1 VQTPKPTRRQ
11 KPRHWI
17 TSYPRERVKVAQQ
30 DKECSLADLTL
41 DPKNARKHNPRNIGM
56 IVKSVGEVGVGR
68 SIVIDEDGIV
78 LAGNGIVEALG
89 ECGIE
94 KVRVVQANGNELIA
108 VQRTGLSDD
117 QKKKLALYDN
127 RTAELADWDIDVLKD
142 IDIELPAMLENIF
155 QPQELDELLDLSDIG
170 LLEDEDESP
179 EAPEKAVTRP
189 GQIYQL
195 GPHRLMCGDSTDKSQ
210 VEKLMNGEQ
219 ADMVLT
225 DPPYGI
231 NLIDKHRTK
240 GGGKKHPATKFK
252 PVIGDDKEF
261 NPAFILDLGVSKVF
275 LWGGNYFAHLLPR
288 GGRWFVWDKH
298 MGQGMRLS
306 HCELAWSNIEGVRVH
321 KFDCVWMGFAK
332 EGEAGKRVHPN
343 QKPIKLQEDVLTE
356 TSQEGES
363 ILDLFGGSGSTLI
376 ACEKL
381 NRKCHMMEIDPS
393 YCDVIVERYK
403 SLFPEKEVRTL
414 NS

>member
-1 VQTPKPTRRQ
+1 MSKDFQIKS
-11 KPRHWI
+11 I
-17 TSYPRERVKVAQQ
+17 
-30 DKECSLADLTL
+30 ADLVP
-41 DPKNARKHNPRNIGM
+41 DKKNVRKHNPRNIGM
-56 IVKSVGEVGVGR
+56 ITDAIGQVGVGR
-68 SIVIDEDGIV
+68 SGVIDEDGNILV
-78 LAGNGIVEALG
+78 GNGTYEALS
-89 ECGIE
+89 ELGIE
-94 KVRVVQANGNELIA
+94 KVKVVKATGNEWVL
-108 VQRTGLSDD
+108 VQREGLSEE
-117 QKKKLALYDN
+117 QKVKMALYDN

-142 IDIELPAMLENIF
+142 IDIELPDVLENLF
-155 QPQELDELLDLSDIG
+155 QTQELDELLDLSDIG
-170 LLEDEDESP
+170 PVEGEDEAP
-179 EAPEKAVTRP
+179 EAPEKAVTKP

-195 GPHRLMCGDSTDKSQ
+195 GSHRLMCGDSTDKSQ

-231 NLIDKHRTK
+231 NLIDKHRTN
-240 GGGKKHPATKFK
+240 GWGKKYPATKFK
-252 PVIGDDKEF
+252 PVIGDDREF
-261 NPAFILDLGVSKVF
+261 NPAFILELGVSKVF

-298 MGQGMRLS
+298 IGQGMSLS

-321 KFDCVWMGFAK
+321 KFDCVWIGFAR
-332 EGEAGKRVHPN
+332 EGETGKRVHPN
-343 QKPIKLQEDVLTE
+343 QKPIKLLEDVLTE

-381 NRKCHMMEIDPS
+381 NRKCHMMEIDPA

-403 SLFPEKEVRTL
+403 SLFPENEVRAL
-414 NS
+414 N

>member
-1 VQTPKPTRRQ
+1 
-11 KPRHWI
+11 
-17 TSYPRERVKVAQQ
+17 
-30 DKECSLADLTL
+30 
-41 DPKNARKHNPRNIGM
+41 
-56 IVKSVGEVGVGR
+56 
-68 SIVIDEDGIV
+68 
-78 LAGNGIVEALG
+78 
-89 ECGIE
+89 
-94 KVRVVQANGNELIA
+94 VVQANGNELIA

-142 IDIELPAMLENIF
+142 IDIELPEMLENIF

-225 DPPYGI
+225 DPPYGLNYTEKNAHLNRI
-231 NLIDKHRTK
+231 DNGNRIEKAIENDAIENYREFFGAFLRAIPFADYNTIYVFMSSQELHSLRMAIEDAGCKLGDYLVWVKNSHVLGRKDYDLKHELILYGWKGRHKFYSGHRTTVIEEDRNPVNDL
-240 GGGKKHPATKFK
+240 HPTMK
-252 PVIGDDKEF
+252 PV
-261 NPAFILDLGVSKVF
+261 A
-275 LWGGNYFAHLLPR
+275 LLEKLMSDGSP
-288 GGRWFVWDKH
+288 
-298 MGQGMRLS
+298 
-306 HCELAWSNIEGVRVH
+306 
-321 KFDCVWMGFAK
+321 K
-332 EGEAGKRVHPN
+332 EGNIYDP
-343 QKPIKLQEDVLTE
+343 
-356 TSQEGES
+356 
-363 ILDLFGGSGSTLI
+363 FGGSGSTLI

-381 NRKCHMMEIDPS
+381 NRKCHMMEIDPA

-414 NS
+414 N